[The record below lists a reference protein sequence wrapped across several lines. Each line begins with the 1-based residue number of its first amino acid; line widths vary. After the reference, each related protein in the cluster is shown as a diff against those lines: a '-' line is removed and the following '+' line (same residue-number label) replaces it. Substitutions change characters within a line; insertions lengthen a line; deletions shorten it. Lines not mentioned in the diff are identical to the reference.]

1 MQRLITKTQSLNS
14 LTCQG
19 SCQIL
24 CYYKN
29 TTSQIQVAR
38 ISNIANWYFERVVFP
53 GEQLLFEAVP
63 EAELEIHTG
72 KAVDRILADKIICDR
87 LQVHD

>member
-1 MQRLITKTQSLNS
+1 MQKFLTETQTLNS
-14 LTCQG
+14 LSYQG
-19 SCQIL
+19 SCRIL

-29 TTSQIQVAR
+29 TTNQIQIAR
-38 ISNIANWYFERVVFP
+38 ILNITNWYFEKVVFP

-72 KAVDRILADKIICDR
+72 KAVDRISADKIICDR
-87 LQVHD
+87 LQVQG